1 MTPEDMREGFQ
12 KALTQAGE
20 GHTLADLEQELSS
33 GDALLWIGSQSAI
46 VTTMHDGP
54 EGRFLHV
61 WLGCGDLGDMVSL
74 EPGIAAYA
82 RARGCKFASMS
93 GRGGWERV
101 FRKRGFNRA
110 SGELRKVL

>member
-1 MTPEDMREGFQ
+1 VTPDQMREGFE
-12 KALTQAGE
+12 KALAQAGQ
-20 GHTLADLEQELSS
+20 GYSLGDLETELAA
-33 GDALLWIGSQSAI
+33 GEALLWIGPESAI

-54 EGRFLHV
+54 DGRFLHV

-101 FRKRGFNRA
+101 FRKRGFNRD
-110 SGELRKVL
+110 SGELRKSL